1 VNPEDKKS
9 VPIDLEKAEQF
20 EQAVRKDGRYPLD
33 AFEFLH
39 RGLELATRRKY
50 KKTPRKGQHVS
61 GQELALALRDLAIRQ
76 WGPLAR
82 EVLRRWNI
90 HRTRD
95 FGEMVYF
102 MIHQSWW
109 GRQDTDDITDF
120 DDVYD
125 FRATFDQY
133 QIDAAPAEEDDA
145 SDADEAAEG

>member
-1 VNPEDKKS
+1 M
-9 VPIDLEKAEQF
+9 DLEKAEQF
-20 EQAVRKDGRYPLD
+20 ERAVRKDGRYPLD

-39 RGLELATRRKY
+39 RGLELATRRKH
-50 KKTPRKGQHVS
+50 KKTSRKGARHVS
-61 GQELALALRDLAIRQ
+61 GQELALALRDLALRQ

-102 MIHQSWW
+102 MIQQSWW
-109 GRQDTDDITDF
+109 GKQDTDDITDF

-125 FRATFDQY
+125 FRTAFDRY
-133 QIDAAPAEEDDA
+133 QIDTAPADDDDGG
-145 SDADEAAEG
+145 SDENEATEG